1 MSDGAGAELL
11 QVLIPYFAS
20 LIGYDEYLTFQIKEA
35 EIPVNVNV
43 HEPSVRGVDTTSDGR
58 ISHNGCTVGIIEVQS
73 RRASGSTQKQ
83 LLVGCLGHIAKPE
96 NVMLLGFALYKHYS
110 AIIMGLRTEES
121 YDGRKKVQILGAT
134 DSLSLLKV
142 DDFHGLIYYF
152 CEALK
157 KSILIQQIHKVFS

>member
-1 MSDGAGAELL
+1 MSDGAGTELL

-20 LIGYDEYLTFQIKEA
+20 LIGYDEYQIKEA

-43 HEPSVRGVDTTSDGR
+43 HEPSLRGVDTTSDGR

-96 NVMLLGFALYKHYS
+96 NVMLLGFGLYKHYS
-110 AIIMGLRTEES
+110 AIIMGLKGNRHDFCYCPYTKLCLS
-121 YDGRKKVQILGAT
+121 YCHILNIFEKYQ
-134 DSLSLLKV
+134 LLCK
-142 DDFHGLIYYF
+142 I
-152 CEALK
+152 
-157 KSILIQQIHKVFS
+157 

>member
-1 MSDGAGAELL
+1 M
-11 QVLIPYFAS
+11 QVLIPYFTS

-43 HEPSVRGVDTTSDGR
+43 HEPSVRGVDTLVYNSTSDRR
-58 ISHNGCTVGIIEVQS
+58 ISHNDCTVGIIEVQS

-121 YDGRKKVQILGAT
+121 YDGRKKVQILGVT
-134 DSLSLLKV
+134 DPFSLLEV
-142 DDFHGLIYYF
+142 DNFRGLIYYF